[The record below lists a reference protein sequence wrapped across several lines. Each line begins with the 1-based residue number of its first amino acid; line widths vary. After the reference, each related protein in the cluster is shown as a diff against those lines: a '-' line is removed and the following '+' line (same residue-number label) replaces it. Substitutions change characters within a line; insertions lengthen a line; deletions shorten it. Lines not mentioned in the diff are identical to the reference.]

1 MAIRMAF
8 SCTCQPN
15 IKDPRAQMTRQRKN
29 PLAPLGRCHILKSA
43 GCKWQWQN
51 WHVHQSLANLE
62 IYFLFCIDHY
72 SYYVNELNNWN
83 IQNSPILTVT
93 YKQGLL
99 KERLKE
105 APSAETPE
113 PDHRSLKPWKVCL
126 YQAVWISHL
135 NTWINN
141 DQDQINWTVTSLY
154 DNAHYMNIQSNDSI
168 FFVINL

>member
-1 MAIRMAF
+1 MAF

-43 GCKWQWQN
+43 GCKWQWQKR
-51 WHVHQSLANLE
+51 HMHQSLANLE
-62 IYFLFCIDHY
+62 INFLFCIDHW
-72 SYYVNELNNWN
+72 SLS

-113 PDHRSLKPWKVCL
+113 PDRQSLKPWKVCL

-141 DQDQINWTVTSLY
+141 DQDQINWTVRLLCE
-154 DNAHYMNIQSNDSI
+154 NAHYMNIQSNYSI
-168 FFVINL
+168 FFVFNL